1 MMKKA
6 LIIIFVLSAVV
17 FPQQSKLKMINPL
30 SSLPAFYCDFFNHKS
45 GDSAVTTMDV
55 FAQIPFNKIH
65 FYKADDGFRGEYT
78 ITVSVYDTTKKTLFQ
93 ERIKDE
99 SVRVDKFG
107 NTLST
112 KNFKMSVVTFTLA
125 PKTYTVVTV
134 MEDKDSKQVYKVE
147 HRIKVPSYN
156 YKVSTSDIF
165 IISSQK
171 LGDGTK
177 LIPNIAKVITTKQ
190 NSLPVYF
197 EIYSD
202 STRPI
207 SLFFKITGEDDSVQ
221 YHTTIGRTLQPGKNS
236 VSYNLDSLRLP
247 YGEYSLSATIFDTN
261 AIPLATAKKEFS
273 MWSADLPF
281 YVRDIDKAIEE
292 MKYIASA
299 HVMDSLTALRKYDEK
314 VRAFNDF
321 WKKKD
326 PNPTTEENEFLLEYY
341 RRVEYANRNFSHYID
356 GWKTDMG
363 MVYIYLGT
371 PNNIDHHPFEIDT
384 KPYEV
389 WEYYDMNLELV
400 FMDYTGFGDY
410 RLITQLPAE
419 VYKFR

>member
-1 MMKKA
+1 MKKA
-6 LIIIFVLSAVV
+6 YILLFVLSAVT
-17 FPQQSKLKMINPL
+17 FPQQSKLKMINPM

-45 GDSAVTTMDV
+45 GDTAVTIVDV
-55 FAQIPFNKIH
+55 FAQIPFNRIH
-65 FYKADDGFRGEYT
+65 FYKAEDGFRGEYT
-78 ITVSVYDTTKKTLFQ
+78 ITVSVYDTAKTTLIQ
-93 ERIKDE
+93 ERIKNE

-107 NTLST
+107 STQST
-112 KNFKMSVVTFTLA
+112 KNFKISVVTFNL
-125 PKTYTVVTV
+125 PPQTYKVVSV
-134 MEDKDSKQVYKVE
+134 VEDHDSKQVYKVE
-147 HRIKVPSYN
+147 HQVKVPSYN

-190 NSLPVYF
+190 NSLPIYF

-202 STRPI
+202 SMRSV
-207 SLFFKITGEDDSVQ
+207 SLSFKIVSEDDSVL
-221 YHTTIGRTLQPGKNS
+221 YRTAAVKTLQPGKNS
-236 VSYNLDSLRLP
+236 VSYSLDSLILP

-261 AIPLATAKKEFS
+261 AIPLATVKKGFS
-273 MWSADLPF
+273 MWSADLPY

-299 HVMDSLTALRKYDEK
+299 TEMDSLTSVRKYDEK
-314 VRAFNDF
+314 VRAFHDF

-341 RRVEYANRNFSHYID
+341 RRVEYANRNFSHYIE

-371 PNNIDHHPFEIDT
+371 PNNIDRHPFEIDT

-389 WEYYDMNLELV
+389 WEYYDLNLELV

-419 VYKFR
+419 AYKFR